1 MLTKKRMAKIM
12 EMVRKD
18 VYVSVKDLTE
28 VLQTSRSSV
37 VRDLMELESQGL
49 IKRERGGASL
59 VNASILTPFNEPAV
73 YSKTNIH
80 EEEKRRICAK
90 ASQMVQD
97 GDCIYIDSGTT
108 AMYLM
113 EYVYDKKITVVT
125 PNTYLLSKIPEDF
138 QGKLFLVGGE
148 VSLKNGTT
156 KGPLTEAVLGQF
168 YFDTAFLTANGISIG
183 RNEAYVFDF
192 EIGAVKKE
200 VLKRSAKSCL
210 LIDRSKFDVKAICT
224 WAKLEEFHTIYVDE
238 VPEEEKSPDNVVNCE
253 REEIL

>member
-49 IKRERGGASL
+49 
-59 VNASILTPFNEPAV
+59 
-73 YSKTNIH
+73 
-80 EEEKRRICAK
+80 
-90 ASQMVQD
+90 
-97 GDCIYIDSGTT
+97 IYIDSGTT

-224 WAKLEEFHTIYVDE
+224 WAKLEAFHTIYVDE
-238 VPEEEKSPDNVVNCE
+238 VPDEDHPPDNVVNCE